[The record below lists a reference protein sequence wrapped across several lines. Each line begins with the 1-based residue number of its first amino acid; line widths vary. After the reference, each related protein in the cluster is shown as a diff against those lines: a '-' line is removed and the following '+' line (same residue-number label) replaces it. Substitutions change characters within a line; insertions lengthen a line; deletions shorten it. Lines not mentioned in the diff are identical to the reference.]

1 MYSIFQVRRV
11 VRKYN
16 WNQGNH
22 FASNHAHSKRI
33 KKVKIIPNQNK
44 DTKEESHLE
53 DVSEEAA
60 SQRLLNPFSLFN
72 LVRFPNTQCTTDR
85 GMLKSFYKS
94 NNF

>member
-1 MYSIFQVRRV
+1 M
-11 VRKYN
+11 RKYN

-22 FASNHAHSKRI
+22 FASNHANAKRI
-33 KKVKIIPNQNK
+33 KKVKIIPNQH
-44 DTKEESHLE
+44 KEESHLE

-94 NNF
+94 NHF